1 MLILIIWIIQG
12 VILGIATNKIIENK
26 GYDENWFWWGFFFG
40 LIALLVALSKPTVYH
55 RYEYESS
62 DYSPLS
68 SAANSFGEE
77 HRKSS
82 MNAGD
87 WECYFCHRINA
98 DYVTSC
104 GCGKSKE
111 ESEQQKAINAKAQRE
126 LHERQENQQKVTSN
140 NTNAI
145 ELIKEYKELLDSGA
159 ITQEEFD
166 KKKSE
171 LL

>member
-1 MLILIIWIIQG
+1 
-12 VILGIATNKIIENK
+12 
-26 GYDENWFWWGFFFG
+26 
-40 LIALLVALSKPTVYH
+40 
-55 RYEYESS
+55 
-62 DYSPLS
+62 
-68 SAANSFGEE
+68 
-77 HRKSS
+77 
-82 MNAGD
+82 MNDGD

-98 DYVTSC
+98 DYVTNC

-126 LHERQENQQKVTSN
+126 LRERQKKQQDSISDN
-140 NTNAI
+140 ANTI